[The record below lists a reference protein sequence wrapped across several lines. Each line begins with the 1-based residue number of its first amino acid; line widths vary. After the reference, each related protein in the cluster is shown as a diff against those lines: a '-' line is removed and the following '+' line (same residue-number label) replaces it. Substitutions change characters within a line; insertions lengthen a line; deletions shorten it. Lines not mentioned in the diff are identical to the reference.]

1 MEPVGFHND
10 LLCKVVRHKIHPMA
24 GTTAPRIR
32 DGQRWKPPAPEG
44 PPPTGPQAALIA
56 TARASTPVG
65 DARDSAE
72 KAEDRRAMER
82 ADATGTPIDTLRL
95 AACGPR
101 LCDGA
106 RPLRTSALPAPLLLF
121 ARTNNKQLLLTALL
135 IVRPL
140 SRGPQLRIPRT
151 T

>member
-1 MEPVGFHND
+1 
-10 LLCKVVRHKIHPMA
+10 MA
-24 GTTAPRIR
+24 GTAPHIR

-44 PPPTGPQAALIA
+44 PPPTALIPA

-95 AACGPR
+95 AAA
-101 LCDGA
+101 A
-106 RPLRTSALPAPLLLF
+106 RVSATNPAP
-121 ARTNNKQLLLTALL
+121 AERPQHTALL
-135 IVRPL
+135 SVPSTL
-140 SRGPQLRIPRT
+140 QKPHHPESVPGTLQ
-151 T
+151 

>member
-1 MEPVGFHND
+1 
-10 LLCKVVRHKIHPMA
+10 MA
-24 GTTAPRIR
+24 GTGPRIR
-32 DGQRWKPPAPEG
+32 DGQRWQPPAPEG
-44 PPPTGPQAALIA
+44 PPPTALIPA

-95 AACGPR
+95 AAA
-101 LCDGA
+101 A
-106 RPLRTSALPAPLLLF
+106 RVSATNPAP
-121 ARTNNKQLLLTALL
+121 ARTAAAACSARCFCSLLLTAALL
-135 IVRPL
+135 RPL